1 VYARGSLC
9 DVTDTA
15 QQQST
20 SLSLPSTSSAVDE
33 QASTSTAQVP
43 HDAAGTL
50 SMSTAASSTVP
61 PTVRRLKRQPSVD
74 EQLIQLQK
82 QTLAGVEQLVNIQQQ
97 LFEVKKGKFELKREE
112 VALKKA
118 KMAKRGMVKLKMG
131 NGLDDCSAEYRVVGG
146 RVELREGFV
155 CSKTGVL

>member
-1 VYARGSLC
+1 
-9 DVTDTA
+9 
-15 QQQST
+15 
-20 SLSLPSTSSAVDE
+20 
-33 QASTSTAQVP
+33 
-43 HDAAGTL
+43 
-50 SMSTAASSTVP
+50 MSTAASSTVP

-97 LFEVKKGKFELKREE
+97 LLEVKKGKFELKREE